1 MADRT
6 GSVVKHSEDMQ
17 RNQRYDG
24 RGRQN
29 ASALLLAL
37 FTILLVS
44 SLVVSVIAFLKSSVD
59 EYSAF
64 NHQFRARQLAQS
76 GLAFGLN
83 PQTDNVDQGL
93 LNQRLADG
101 GQFQV
106 TITSESTRLNVNFLL
121 QNERDDILETLFR
134 KWGVATNAANAA
146 VQGLRNWVTA
156 GQQIPEQGSNQ
167 AQEMEQLQQG
177 QLQQGQ
183 LPTNAQNG
191 GQGPQKPALQLV
203 RPFRSVEEM
212 SLVSEFAPVAAAE
225 PDWAKYF
232 TVWSDG
238 TINVNAADADVI
250 AMVTGVTPEQ
260 AKHFV
265 QHRWGP
271 DGIPYTADDTPYTTV
286 DQVRTELG
294 MTPQQF
300 QLVQGLLSINSSVDR
315 VVSKGIINGYTDT
328 LTVIARRNSVPIAYL
343 VWQED

>member
-1 MADRT
+1 MRPL
-6 GSVVKHSEDMQ
+6 EDMR
-17 RNQRYDG
+17 RNQRLTR
-24 RGRQN
+24 RGKQK
-29 ASALLLAL
+29 ASALLLVL

-93 LNQRLADG
+93 LNQRSADG

-121 QNERDDILETLFR
+121 QSDRDDILETLFR
-134 KWGVATNAANAA
+134 KWGVETNAALAA

-156 GQQIPEQGSNQ
+156 GQQVPEQGSNQ
-167 AQEMEQLQQG
+167 AQEMEDQQQQHLQAATG
-177 QLQQGQ
+177 QE
-183 LPTNAQNG
+183 G
-191 GQGPQKPALQLV
+191 GQALNPQQPAVRLV

-212 SLVSEFAPVAAAE
+212 SLVPEFAPVAAAV

-260 AKHFV
+260 AKRFV

-271 DGIPYTADDTPYTTV
+271 DGIPYTADDTPYV
-286 DQVRTELG
+286 SMDQVRTELG

-300 QLVQGLLSINSSVDR
+300 QLVQGLLSINSTVDR

-328 LTVIARRNSVPIAYL
+328 LTVIARRNTVPIAYL

>member
-1 MADRT
+1 MRRL
-6 GSVVKHSEDMQ
+6 KHRRWHRRGISS
-17 RNQRYDG
+17 G
-24 RGRQN
+24 REK
-29 ASALLLAL
+29 ASALLLVL

-44 SLVVSVIAFLKSSVD
+44 SLVVSVITFLKSSVD

-83 PQTDNVDQGL
+83 PQTDNVDRGL
-93 LNQRLADG
+93 LNQRAADG
-101 GQFQV
+101 GEFQV

-121 QNERDDILETLFR
+121 QNERDDILQTLFR
-134 KWGVATNAANAA
+134 KWGVETNAALAA
-146 VQGLRNWVTA
+146 VKGLRDWVTA
-156 GQQIPEQGSNQ
+156 GQGVPEQGSNE
-167 AQEMEQLQQG
+167 AQEMKQQH
-177 QLQQGQ
+177 QDQQSE
-183 LPTNAQNG
+183 AVQNG
-191 GQGPQKPALQLV
+191 EQTPNPQQPQMQLV

-212 SLVSEFAPVAAAE
+212 SLVREFAPVAAAE
-225 PDWAKYF
+225 PDWTKYF

-238 TINVNAADADVI
+238 TINVNSADADVI

-271 DGIPYTADDTPYTTV
+271 DGIPYTADDTPYVTM

-294 MTPQQF
+294 MSTQQF
-300 QLVQGLLSINSSVDR
+300 QLVQNLLSIASTVDR
-315 VVSKGIINGYTDT
+315 IVSKGTINGYTDA
-328 LTVIARRNSVPIAYL
+328 LTVIARRNTVPITYL

>member
-1 MADRT
+1 MKRRKHRRWYR
-6 GSVVKHSEDMQ
+6 GSVH
-17 RNQRYDG
+17 
-24 RGRQN
+24 RGQEK
-29 ASALLLAL
+29 ASALLLVL

-44 SLVVSVIAFLKSSVD
+44 SLVVSVITFLKSSVD

-83 PQTDNVDQGL
+83 PQTDNIDRSL
-93 LNQRLADG
+93 LNQRSADG
-101 GQFQV
+101 GEFQV

-121 QNERDDILETLFR
+121 QNDRDDVLQTLFR
-134 KWGVATNAANAA
+134 RWGVETNAALAA

-156 GQQIPEQGSNQ
+156 GGSVPDQGSNQ
-167 AQEMEQLQQG
+167 AQEMEQQQ
-177 QLQQGQ
+177 QQQQQEQQSG
-183 LPTNAQNG
+183 AGQNG
-191 GQGPQKPALQLV
+191 GGTQNPQQPQLQLV

-212 SLVSEFAPVAAAE
+212 SLIPEFAPVAAAE
-225 PDWAKYF
+225 PDWTKYF

-250 AMVTGVTPEQ
+250 ALVSGVTPEQ

-265 QHRWGP
+265 QHRWGR
-271 DGIPYTADDTPYTTV
+271 DGIPYTADDTPYVTM

-300 QLVQGLLSINSSVDR
+300 QLVQNLLSINSTVDR

-328 LTVIARRNSVPIAYL
+328 LTVIARRNSVPIAYM

>member
-1 MADRT
+1 MKRRKHRRWYR
-6 GSVVKHSEDMQ
+6 GSVH
-17 RNQRYDG
+17 
-24 RGRQN
+24 RGQEK
-29 ASALLLAL
+29 ASALLLVL

-44 SLVVSVIAFLKSSVD
+44 SLVVSVITFLKSSVD

-83 PQTDNVDQGL
+83 PQTDNIDRSL
-93 LNQRLADG
+93 LNQRSADG
-101 GQFQV
+101 GEFQV

-121 QNERDDILETLFR
+121 QNDRDDVLQTLFR
-134 KWGVATNAANAA
+134 RWGVETNAALAA

-156 GQQIPEQGSNQ
+156 GGSVPDQGSNQ
-167 AQEMEQLQQG
+167 AQEMEQQQ
-177 QLQQGQ
+177 QQQEQQSG
-183 LPTNAQNG
+183 AGQNG
-191 GQGPQKPALQLV
+191 GGTQNPQQPQLQLV

-212 SLVSEFAPVAAAE
+212 SLIPEFAPVAAAE
-225 PDWAKYF
+225 PDWTKYF

-250 AMVTGVTPEQ
+250 ALVTGVTPEQ

-265 QHRWGP
+265 QHRWGR
-271 DGIPYTADDTPYTTV
+271 DGIPYTADDTPYVTM

-300 QLVQGLLSINSSVDR
+300 QLVQNLLSINSTVDR

-328 LTVIARRNSVPIAYL
+328 LTVIARRNSVPIAYM

>member
-1 MADRT
+1 MKRRKHRRWYR
-6 GSVVKHSEDMQ
+6 GSVH
-17 RNQRYDG
+17 
-24 RGRQN
+24 RGQEK
-29 ASALLLAL
+29 ASALLLVL

-44 SLVVSVIAFLKSSVD
+44 SLVVSVITFLKSSVD

-83 PQTDNVDQGL
+83 PQTDNIDRSL
-93 LNQRLADG
+93 LNQRSADG
-101 GQFQV
+101 GEFQV

-121 QNERDDILETLFR
+121 QNDRDDVLQTLFR
-134 KWGVATNAANAA
+134 RWGVETNAALAA
-146 VQGLRNWVTA
+146 VQGLRNWATA
-156 GQQIPEQGSNQ
+156 GGTVPDQGSNQ
-167 AQEMEQLQQG
+167 AQEMEQQQ
-177 QLQQGQ
+177 QQQQQEQQSG
-183 LPTNAQNG
+183 AGQNG
-191 GQGPQKPALQLV
+191 GGTQNPQQPQLQLV

-212 SLVSEFAPVAAAE
+212 SLIPEFAPVAAAE
-225 PDWAKYF
+225 PDWTKYF

-250 AMVTGVTPEQ
+250 ALVTGVTPEQ

-265 QHRWGP
+265 QHRLGR
-271 DGIPYTADDTPYTTV
+271 DGIPYTADDTPYVTM

-300 QLVQGLLSINSSVDR
+300 QLVQNLLSINSTVDR

-328 LTVIARRNSVPIAYL
+328 LTVIARRNSVPIAYM

>member
-1 MADRT
+1 MKRRKHRRWYR
-6 GSVVKHSEDMQ
+6 GSVH
-17 RNQRYDG
+17 
-24 RGRQN
+24 RGQEK
-29 ASALLLAL
+29 ASALLLVL

-44 SLVVSVIAFLKSSVD
+44 SLVVSVITFLKSSVD

-83 PQTDNVDQGL
+83 PQTDNIDRSL
-93 LNQRLADG
+93 LNQRSADG
-101 GQFQV
+101 GEFQV

-121 QNERDDILETLFR
+121 QNDRDDVLQTLFR
-134 KWGVATNAANAA
+134 RWGVETNAALAA

-156 GQQIPEQGSNQ
+156 GGSVPDQGSNQ
-167 AQEMEQLQQG
+167 AQEMEQQQ
-177 QLQQGQ
+177 QQQQQQSG
-183 LPTNAQNG
+183 AGQNG
-191 GQGPQKPALQLV
+191 GGTQNPQQPQLQLV

-212 SLVSEFAPVAAAE
+212 SLIPEFAPVAAAE
-225 PDWAKYF
+225 PDWTKYF

-250 AMVTGVTPEQ
+250 ALVSGVTPEQ

-265 QHRWGP
+265 QHRWGR
-271 DGIPYTADDTPYTTV
+271 DGIPYTADDTPYVTM

-294 MTPQQF
+294 MAPQQF
-300 QLVQGLLSINSSVDR
+300 QLVQNLLSINSTVDR

-328 LTVIARRNSVPIAYL
+328 LTVIARRNSVPIAYM

>member
-1 MADRT
+1 MKRRQHRPRYR
-6 GSVVKHSEDMQ
+6 GSVHGGKEK
-17 RNQRYDG
+17 
-24 RGRQN
+24 
-29 ASALLLAL
+29 ASALLLVL

-44 SLVVSVIAFLKSSVD
+44 SLVVSVITFLKSSVD

-76 GLAFGLN
+76 GVAFGLN
-83 PQTDNVDQGL
+83 PQTDNIDRGL
-93 LNQRLADG
+93 LNQRSADG
-101 GQFQV
+101 GEFQV
-106 TITSESTRLNVNFLL
+106 TITSESTRLNINFLL
-121 QNERDDILETLFR
+121 QNDRDDILETLFR
-134 KWGVATNAANAA
+134 RWGVETNAALAA

-156 GQQIPEQGSNQ
+156 GQTVPDQGSNQ
-167 AQEMEQLQQG
+167 AQEMEQQQ
-177 QLQQGQ
+177 QQQQQEQQSAAG
-183 LPTNAQNG
+183 QNG
-191 GQGPQKPALQLV
+191 EQTPNPQQPQLQLV

-212 SLVSEFAPVAAAE
+212 SLIPEFAPVASAE
-225 PDWAKYF
+225 PDWTKYF

-250 AMVTGVTPEQ
+250 ALVTGVTPEQ

-265 QHRWGP
+265 QHRWGR
-271 DGIPYTADDTPYTTV
+271 DGIPYTADDTPYVTM

-300 QLVQGLLSINSSVDR
+300 QLVQNLLSINSTVDR

-328 LTVIARRNSVPIAYL
+328 LTVIARRNTVPIAYM

>member
-1 MADRT
+1 M
-6 GSVVKHSEDMQ
+6 KLEDM
-17 RNQRYDG
+17 
-24 RGRQN
+24 RGHRRSTN
-29 ASALLLAL
+29 RDKEKASALLLVL

-59 EYSAF
+59 EYAVF

-83 PQTDNVDQGL
+83 PQTDNVDRAL
-93 LNQRLADG
+93 LNQTAPDG

-106 TITSESTRLNVNFLL
+106 TITSESTRLNVNYLL
-121 QNERDDILETLFR
+121 QSDRDDILETLFR
-134 KWGVATNAANAA
+134 RWGVETNAALAA
-146 VQGLRNWVTA
+146 VQGLRNWATA
-156 GQQIPEQGSNQ
+156 GQQVPEQGSNQ
-167 AQEMEQLQQG
+167 AQEMEEQQ
-177 QLQQGQ
+177 QS
-183 LPTNAQNG
+183 NATQNG
-191 GQGPQKPALQLV
+191 GQAPNPVQPSVQLI

-212 SLVSEFAPVAAAE
+212 SLVPEFAPVAAAE
-225 PDWAKYF
+225 PDWTKYF

-250 AMVTGVTPEQ
+250 ALVTGVTPEQ

-265 QHRWGP
+265 QHRWGR
-271 DGIPYTADDTPYTTV
+271 DGIPNTADDTPYVTM

-294 MTPQQF
+294 MSPQQF
-300 QLVQGLLSINSSVDR
+300 QLVQGLLSIDSKVDR

-328 LTVIARRNSVPIAYL
+328 LTVVVRRNTIPIAYL

>member
-1 MADRT
+1 MKCPKHRQWYR
-6 GSVVKHSEDMQ
+6 GSVH
-17 RNQRYDG
+17 
-24 RGRQN
+24 RGKEK
-29 ASALLLAL
+29 ASALLLVL

-44 SLVVSVIAFLKSSVD
+44 SLVVSVLTFLKSSVD

-76 GLAFGLN
+76 GVAFGLN
-83 PQTDNVDQGL
+83 PQTDNIDRSL
-93 LNQRLADG
+93 LNQRSADG
-101 GQFQV
+101 GEFQV
-106 TITSESTRLNVNFLL
+106 TITSESTRLNANFLL
-121 QNERDDILETLFR
+121 QNDRDDVLETLFR
-134 KWGVATNAANAA
+134 RWGVETNAALAA

-156 GQQIPEQGSNQ
+156 GGTVPDQGSNQ
-167 AQEMEQLQQG
+167 AQEMEQQQ
-177 QLQQGQ
+177 QDQQS
-183 LPTNAQNG
+183 AAVQNG
-191 GQGPQKPALQLV
+191 GQTPNPQQPQLQLV

-212 SLVSEFAPVAAAE
+212 SLIPEFAAVAAAQ
-225 PDWAKYF
+225 PDWTKYF

-250 AMVTGVTPEQ
+250 ALVTGVTPEQ
-260 AKHFV
+260 AKRFV

-271 DGIPYTADDTPYTTV
+271 DGIPYTADDTPYVTM

-300 QLVQGLLSINSSVDR
+300 QLVQNLLSINSTVDR

-328 LTVIARRNSVPIAYL
+328 LTVIARRNSVPIAYM

>member
-1 MADRT
+1 MKRRKHRRRYR
-6 GSVVKHSEDMQ
+6 GSVH
-17 RNQRYDG
+17 
-24 RGRQN
+24 RGREK
-29 ASALLLAL
+29 ASALLLVL

-44 SLVVSVIAFLKSSVD
+44 SLVVSVITFLKSSVD

-76 GLAFGLN
+76 GVAFGLN
-83 PQTDNVDQGL
+83 PQTDNIDRGL
-93 LNQRLADG
+93 LNQRSADG
-101 GQFQV
+101 GEFQV

-134 KWGVATNAANAA
+134 RWGVETNAALAA

-156 GQQIPEQGSNQ
+156 GQTVPEQGSNQ
-167 AQEMEQLQQG
+167 AQEMEQQQ
-177 QLQQGQ
+177 QPQEQQSASG
-183 LPTNAQNG
+183 QNG
-191 GQGPQKPALQLV
+191 EQTPNPQQPRLQLV

-212 SLVSEFAPVAAAE
+212 SLIPEFAPVAAAE
-225 PDWAKYF
+225 PDWTKYF

-238 TINVNAADADVI
+238 TINVNSADADVI
-250 AMVTGVTPEQ
+250 ALVTGVTPEQ

-271 DGIPYTADDTPYTTV
+271 DGIPYTADDTPYVTI

-300 QLVQGLLSINSSVDR
+300 QLVQNLLSINSTVDR

-328 LTVIARRNSVPIAYL
+328 LTVIARRNTVPIAYM

>member
-1 MADRT
+1 MKPPKNSR
-6 GSVVKHSEDMQ
+6 S
-17 RNQRYDG
+17 RPRPI
-24 RGRQN
+24 GRQEE
-29 ASALLLAL
+29 ASALLLVL

-59 EYSAF
+59 EYAAF

-83 PQTDNVDQGL
+83 PQTENIDKSL
-93 LNQRLADG
+93 LNQKAADG

-106 TITSESTRLNVNFLL
+106 TITSESTRLNVNFLF
-121 QNERDDILETLFR
+121 QNGRDDVLETLFR
-134 KWGVATNAANAA
+134 KWGVETKAALAA

-156 GQQIPEQGSNQ
+156 GGNVPEQGSNQ
-167 AQEMEQLQQG
+167 AREIEQQQQDQQSAAVQNAGQSPTPQLQ
-177 QLQQGQ
+177 LI
-183 LPTNAQNG
+183 
-191 GQGPQKPALQLV
+191 

-212 SLVSEFAPVAAAE
+212 SLIPEFAAVAAAE

-238 TINVNAADADVI
+238 TINVNAAEADVI
-250 AMVTGVTPEQ
+250 ALVTGVTPEQ

-265 QHRWGP
+265 QHRWGR
-271 DGIPYTADDTPYTTV
+271 DGIPDTADDTPYMTI

-300 QLVQGLLSINSSVDR
+300 QLVQNLLSINSTVDR

-328 LTVIARRNSVPIAYL
+328 LTVIARRNTVPIAYM

>member
-1 MADRT
+1 MKRRKHRRWYR
-6 GSVVKHSEDMQ
+6 GSVH
-17 RNQRYDG
+17 
-24 RGRQN
+24 RGQEK
-29 ASALLLAL
+29 ASALLLVL

-44 SLVVSVIAFLKSSVD
+44 SLVVSVITFLKSSVD

-83 PQTDNVDQGL
+83 PQTDNIDRSL
-93 LNQRLADG
+93 LNQRSADG
-101 GQFQV
+101 GEFQV

-121 QNERDDILETLFR
+121 QNDRDDVLQTLFR
-134 KWGVATNAANAA
+134 RWGVETNAALAA

-156 GQQIPEQGSNQ
+156 GGSVPDQGSNQ
-167 AQEMEQLQQG
+167 AQEMEQQQ
-177 QLQQGQ
+177 QQQQSG
-183 LPTNAQNG
+183 AGQNG
-191 GQGPQKPALQLV
+191 GGTQNPQQPQLQLV

-212 SLVSEFAPVAAAE
+212 SLIPEFAPVAAAE
-225 PDWAKYF
+225 PDWTKYF

-250 AMVTGVTPEQ
+250 ALVSGVTPEQ

-265 QHRWGP
+265 QHRWGR
-271 DGIPYTADDTPYTTV
+271 DGIPYTADDTPYVTM

-300 QLVQGLLSINSSVDR
+300 QLVQNLLSINSTVDR

-328 LTVIARRNSVPIAYL
+328 LTVIARRNSVPIAYM